1 MLAPIFLFLMG
12 FLFGLVFCVL
22 MDHQFRVTMAVVLWL
37 PIVVLLLLQYTEVI
51 EPGTLG
57 TIFVFIPRAIK
68 LPLLGILVGFG
79 LLALLTA
86 SRREVR

>member
-1 MLAPIFLFLMG
+1 MG
-12 FLFGLVFCVL
+12 LRQESFGSRF
-22 MDHQFRVTMAVVLWL
+22 
-37 PIVVLLLLQYTEVI
+37 QYTEVI

-68 LPLLGILVGFG
+68 LLLLGILVGFG

>member
-1 MLAPIFLFLMG
+1 MG
-12 FLFGLVFCVL
+12 VAYPYPALLCPPAAILVALTGAQPEPGMGLRQESFGSRF
-22 MDHQFRVTMAVVLWL
+22 
-37 PIVVLLLLQYTEVI
+37 QYTEVI

-68 LPLLGILVGFG
+68 LLLLGILVGFG

>member
-1 MLAPIFLFLMG
+1 MIEIASVV
-12 FLFGLVFCVL
+12 LVSAL

-51 EPGTLG
+51 EPGKLG